1 MGTDKVF
8 DFIFIALVAFTIAV
22 MGAYRM
28 RYKIESKTVQRVIGV
43 LTACLGIIYLCIFA
57 YGLIHGVM
65 AFHKLDS

>member
-43 LTACLGIIYLCIFA
+43 LTACLGIKLK
-57 YGLIHGVM
+57 GTWLINFVCPL
-65 AFHKLDS
+65 AKRDA